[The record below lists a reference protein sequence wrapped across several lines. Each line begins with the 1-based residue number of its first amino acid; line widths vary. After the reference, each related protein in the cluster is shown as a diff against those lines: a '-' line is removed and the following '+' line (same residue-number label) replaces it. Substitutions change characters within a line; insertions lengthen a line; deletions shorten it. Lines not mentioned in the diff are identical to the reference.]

1 MKSIIGI
8 FTTFKVKQQTTAY
21 NRLQTSLFMTSV
33 SLYLIHMLYIYIYI
47 YIFIVAYYIHT
58 DINCDT
64 ERPTPVTYR
73 KISSNRKSSIN
84 RTFTYAQGHVLI
96 APCGV

>member
-21 NRLQTSLFMTSV
+21 NRLQISVFMTSV
-33 SLYLIHMLYIYIYI
+33 SLYLINCYIYIY
-47 YIFIVAYYIHT
+47 AYYIHT

-64 ERPTPVTYR
+64 ERPIHVTYR
-73 KISSNRKSSIN
+73 KISSNRKSSIK